1 MSVGGDSVETV
12 CGLAPSGPHLAVAIV
27 TSRVHSIHNIGSG
40 IHDSTI
46 EKVNHEDDS
55 ARWLALEISFRRN
68 VFEKPSWETET
79 CWGLGE
85 LSWRDYSCR

>member
-12 CGLAPSGPHLAVAIV
+12 CGLAPSGPHRGIAVAIV

-55 ARWLALEISFRRN
+55 ARWLALEISF
-68 VFEKPSWETET
+68 S
-79 CWGLGE
+79 L
-85 LSWRDYSCR
+85 